1 MTANTPQ
8 SRKARG
14 RKAQQQVRDR
24 LIEVLGIDP
33 LDIESRSMGASGA
46 DLILSKAAREKFPYA
61 VEVKNQERLNIWD
74 SWKQTETNG
83 TKDGLTPLLV
93 IRRNRQKPLV
103 VIDLEDFLCVLKQI
117 TTS

>member
-1 MTANTPQ
+1 VKPASAKN
-8 SRKARG
+8 KG
-14 RKAQQQVRDR
+14 RAAQKQVRQH

-74 SWKQTETNG
+74 AWKQSETNG
-83 TKDGLTPLLV
+83 QKEGLTPLLV

-103 VIDLEDFLCVLKQI
+103 VLDLEDFLCVLK
-117 TTS
+117 